1 MSSNFVIFWILVSS
15 SKYCSVIDYAGY
27 HFTTTQDCG
36 SINFGHFFVFFFFS
50 LPFYKGDKFCDL
62 VCFPVHQVPFKKR
75 SSLKGKTM
83 LLREAKSCFSEW
95 TPFSGA
101 RQKQF

>member
-36 SINFGHFFVFFFFS
+36 SMNFGDFFCVLFFFFFFF
-50 LPFYKGDKFCDL
+50 LAILQGR
-62 VCFPVHQVPFKKR
+62 QV
-75 SSLKGKTM
+75 L
-83 LLREAKSCFSEW
+83 
-95 TPFSGA
+95 
-101 RQKQF
+101 